1 MVLAIAFAV
10 VPLPVVD
17 VSASSDDK
25 HRRGFGRW
33 EPQGPSPATFGQVE
47 NVRNAPSDPDPTD
60 EVTGAVHTVLAHPTA
75 AGTLYIGTVN
85 GGVWTTTNAKSTNV
99 KWKRLTDDQASQ
111 SIGALDMDPVDRSH
125 RTLVA
130 GLGRFS
136 SFSRIQGGALLGLLY
151 TDDDGRSWTPLNGG
165 GVLIDKNI
173 SGVAARRK
181 TLVISVNTAT
191 PNDNANRGVFRS
203 TDRGETFIRVSSE
216 DMAFGLPAG
225 VAFDLVGDPRRPDR
239 LFVPITSATGGPNG
253 IYRSDD
259 TGASWTKVS
268 DAAIDAQLATIVI
281 PPTPPNTQPQILLP
295 TNVELAVGRHNNV
308 YVAIARSPGRLS
320 SVFRSGDGGA
330 TWTAMSIP
338 LTPGVAPG
346 NVQQG
351 IHPGAQSFIHM
362 SIAADKVKPNI
373 VYLAGDRQP
382 DRFEE
387 GGTMGQFPNTVGA
400 RNYAGR
406 IFRGDASQP
415 LASQWAHMTNCR
427 PGAPAPQCANVP
439 VAFMPTGGTGNNSSP
454 HADSREMAMDAS
466 NELIEVDDG
475 GVYRRTQPQS
485 NLGDWFSLNG
495 NLQVGEQHSL
505 AYDSLSKV
513 SLTGNQDTGTP
524 VQLTEDGLT
533 WESLLTADGGD
544 VLADHFSTP
553 GQSIRYSSFQFL
565 QAFLRSFWNSSNEF
579 LGFTIMMR
587 TPLGGSPTLQPQFYT
602 PIALNRV
609 QGNRILIGAANGLYE
624 STTRGDTVTR
634 VDPSPAGVAN
644 GSGLDSLA
652 YGAANNPDA
661 IYMGAGTNVRVRLGP
676 PPAAFASTNLNST
689 VVSVVMHPQ
698 DANIAF
704 AATNVAVFMTT
715 NGGGL
720 WTDITN
726 NLPTLNPLT
735 LRSLEF
741 VTSEAGNA
749 LVVGSLNGAYSATQ
763 SAGFANW
770 AKLGKDLPT
779 VPVYELQYSGVDD
792 VLLAGTLGRG
802 AFKLENASAVLTTG
816 GGHND

>member
-1 MVLAIAFAV
+1 MSKARLRFSRQHRRIDLPIMVLAIAFAA

-17 VSASSDDK
+17 VSASSGDT
-25 HRRGFGRW
+25 HPPAFGRW
-33 EPQGPSPATFGQVE
+33 EAQGPSPATFGQVE
-47 NVRNAPSDPDPTD
+47 NVRNNAGELNF
-60 EVTGAVHTVLAHPTA
+60 EVTGAVHTVLAHPSH
-75 AGTLYIGTVN
+75 AGTLFIGTVN
-85 GGVWTTTNAKSTNV
+85 GGVWKTANAKATHV
-99 KWKRLTDDQASQ
+99 VWRRLTDDQASQ
-111 SIGALDMDPVDRSH
+111 SIGALDMDLLDTSH

-151 TDDDGRSWTPLNGG
+151 TANGGESWTPLSGG

-173 SGVAARRK
+173 SGVAARQT

-203 TDRGETFIRVSSE
+203 TDRGETCVRVSRE

-225 VAFDLVGDPRRPDR
+225 VAFDLVGDPLRPHR

-259 TGASWTKVS
+259 TGATWTKVS
-268 DAAIDAQLATIVI
+268 DAAIDAQLATVVG
-281 PPTPPNTQPQILLP
+281 PPASTP

-308 YVAIARSPGRLS
+308 YVAIARSPGRLAA
-320 SVFRSGDGGA
+320 VFRSGDGGA

-338 LTPGVAPG
+338 LTPGVPPG

-351 IHPGAQSFIHM
+351 IHPGAQSFLHM
-362 SIAADKVKPNI
+362 SIAADKLNPNI

-406 IFRGDASQP
+406 VFRGDASQP
-415 LASQWAHMTNCR
+415 LASQWAHMTN
-427 PGAPAPQCANVP
+427 VP
-439 VAFMPTGGTGNNSSP
+439 TTFMPTGGTASNSSP
-454 HADSREMAMDAS
+454 HADSREMAIDADNS
-466 NELIEVDDG
+466 LIEVDDG
-475 GVYRRTQPQS
+475 GVYRRTLPQT
-485 NLGDWFSLNG
+485 NLGDWISLNG

-513 SLTGNQDTGTP
+513 ALAGNQDTGTP
-524 VQLTEDGLT
+524 IQLTENRLT

-553 GQSIRYSSFQFL
+553 DQSIRYSSFQFL
-565 QAFLRSFWNSSNEF
+565 QVFLRSFWNSSNEF
-579 LGFTIMMR
+579 LGFTIMAR
-587 TPLGGSPTLQPQFYT
+587 TPLGGSPVLQPQFYT

-624 STTRGDTVTR
+624 STTRGDTVAR
-634 VDPSPAGVAN
+634 VDLQVAN

-661 IYMGAGTNVRVRLGP
+661 IYMGSGTNVRVRLGP
-676 PPAAFASTNLNST
+676 PPAPFVGTSLGST
-689 VVSVVMHPQ
+689 VVSVVMDPQ
-698 DANIAF
+698 DANTAF

-715 NGGGL
+715 NGGTT
-720 WTDITN
+720 WTNITN
-726 NLPTLNPLT
+726 NLQALTPLT

-741 VTSEAGNA
+741 VASSAGNA

-763 SAGFANW
+763 AAGFANW
-770 AKLGKDLPT
+770 TKLGKDLPT
-779 VPVYELQYSGVDD
+779 VPVYELQYSSVDD
-792 VLLAGTLGRG
+792 VLWAGTLGRG
-802 AFKLENASAVLTTG
+802 AFKLKNASAVLTMTTG
-816 GGHND
+816 GPHHD